1 MLYFAFL
8 LMIICGFIDGL
19 VKLYSP
25 NFKTV
30 KNSDRSVIDFFL
42 GK

>member
-1 MLYFAFL
+1 
-8 LMIICGFIDGL
+8 MIICGFIDGL

-25 NFKTV
+25 SFKTV
-30 KNSDRSVIDFFL
+30 KSHNGSVIDFFL